1 MKWWKKFFGNQAAS
15 SAETT
20 DLKAQFQDP
29 NFQELGLDESDILD
43 PEDDTPED
51 DTPEDEEEDQEVLAQ
66 ELEYLE
72 DLSFLEGRILPQLL
86 VPDWRQELE
95 FVKERYEPC
104 DLNDHIVKVSKRRL
118 TAKRIDHEIAKS
130 RVKAYERYLER
141 ASRRFKSKV
150 DEDAVLNEAIRD
162 LMQWKSDQSRSVAWK
177 LADRVNQEVLKAKS
191 AEIEATS
198 FIQKNNEFSNPEAA
212 QYFRKFARKLV
223 LIPLF
228 GLYMGSVVALTY
240 NKFDWIL
247 KFLPFFN
254 LGLEKALIMV
264 AGVAGGFWL
273 STLWRYSKYVAKTQK
288 QLLKFIDFHSQQ
300 HERIKHAV
308 SEHTRLSQQKPL
320 VEPILKVMAKGYR
333 VQLQSDVSMKA
344 QVTTQFDP
352 SILPACV
359 TLARAVDTD
368 ERKMKELRNR
378 AQSILMST
386 GWRTRGLDHIA
397 KIHAEST
404 MLDSNSLSLASLD
417 TYSVASASNAQKLL
431 LEAFSNNTIHER
443 VSRERL
449 IRAIRDLHSGVL
461 ANFTSQERPRV
472 ISMRDDGFDKIAFRS
487 SWLEEEDSSE
497 DWITFLEEILT
508 DETAPFGQFNIL
520 DKNSNLNKSHLISS
534 IGVVPHY
541 FPTSRKFKIKKST
554 SKEVLPMDVVVRVD
568 VSPWADPSSF
578 AVFANSFN
586 QSIHDSV
593 SHVYTREE
601 RNETDV

>member
-1 MKWWKKFFGNQAAS
+1 M
-15 SAETT
+15 
-20 DLKAQFQDP
+20 
-29 NFQELGLDESDILD
+29 
-43 PEDDTPED
+43 
-51 DTPEDEEEDQEVLAQ
+51 
-66 ELEYLE
+66 EYLE
-72 DLSFLEGRILPQLL
+72 DLSFLEGRVLPQLL

-141 ASRRFKSKV
+141 ASRRFKSRV
-150 DEDAVLNEAIRD
+150 DEDAVLNEAFRD
-162 LMQWKSDQSRSVAWK
+162 LMQWKSGQSRSVAWK
-177 LADRVNQEVLKAKS
+177 LADRINQEVLKAKL

-198 FIQKNNEFSNPEAA
+198 FIQKNNEFSNPDAA
-212 QYFRKFARKLV
+212 QYFRKFARRLI
-223 LIPLF
+223 LIPSF
-228 GLYMGSVVALTY
+228 GLYVGSVVALTY
-240 NKFDWIL
+240 DKFDWIL
-247 KFLPFFN
+247 RFLPFFN
-254 LGLEKALIMV
+254 LGIEKALVMV
-264 AGVAGGFWL
+264 AGVVGGFWL
-273 STLWRYSKYVAKTQK
+273 ATLWRYSKYVAKTQK
-288 QLLKFIDFHSQQ
+288 QLQKFLDLHSQQ
-300 HERIKHAV
+300 YDRIEHAV
-308 SEHTRLSQQKPL
+308 SEHNRLSQQKPL

-344 QVTTQFDP
+344 QVTTHFDP

-368 ERKMKELRNR
+368 EKKMKELRNR

-386 GWRTRGLDHIA
+386 GWRTRGLNDIA
-397 KIHAEST
+397 RIHAESR
-404 MLDSNSLSLASLD
+404 MLDSNSLSLESLD

-431 LEAFSNNTIHER
+431 LEAFSNNSIHDK

-449 IRAIRDLHSGVL
+449 IRAIRDLHSEVL
-461 ANFTSQERPRV
+461 ANFDSKERPKV

-520 DKNSNLNKSHLISS
+520 DKNSDLNKSYLISS

-541 FPTSRKFKIKKST
+541 FPTSRNFKIQRST
-554 SKEVLPMDVVVRVD
+554 SKEVMPMDVVVRVD

-578 AVFANSFN
+578 AVFADSVN
-586 QSIHDSV
+586 QSIEDSV
-593 SHVYTREE
+593 SPIDTKEE